1 VRTAAREVD
10 FVRYQRSAFTL
21 LEMVLALALTLVLLL
36 ALYFTL
42 NTYLTSASIG
52 RDTVA
57 EGEIARSVMNRI
69 AADINAQMGA
79 FDPRPL
85 AGYSPTGPTT
95 TPGSATTSG
104 WANTLNS
111 NTNLNSTTGLAPVIF
126 NVGLQGT
133 NNYFILTS
141 YRVQPS
147 PTGAPTNVPDPIV
160 TSDLRRVS
168 YWLINNGGAEP
179 AGLARQEVKQATSTD
194 IIVLPTDLSDQNNY
208 LIAKEVKSVTFQYT
222 PDGQNYLDTWDGTYN
237 GGGTSGA
244 GEDGTPP
251 GPPLA
256 IRVRIAIRRTPS
268 VGDPPPSDGS
278 QDLQFE
284 QIIAIPGANNPN
296 PFIPSNQ

>member
-1 VRTAAREVD
+1 M
-10 FVRYQRSAFTL
+10 RYQRSGFTL

-36 ALYFTL
+36 ALYVTL
-42 NTYLTSASIG
+42 NTYLTNANIG
-52 RDTVA
+52 RDTAA
-57 EGEIARSVMNRI
+57 EGEIVRSVMNRI
-69 AADINAQMGA
+69 TSDINAQMGA

-85 AGYSPTGPTT
+85 SGYSPVGPTT
-95 TPGSATTSG
+95 TPGSATTTG
-104 WANTLNS
+104 WASTLNS
-111 NTNLNSTTGLAPVIF
+111 NTNVNTATGLAPVVV

-133 NNYFILTS
+133 NNYFILSS
-141 YRVQPS
+141 YRVQPG
-147 PTGAPTNVPDPIV
+147 PTGAPTNVADPIV

-168 YWLINNGGAEP
+168 YWLVNNGTEP

-194 IIVLPTDLSDQNNY
+194 IMVLPTDLSDQNSY

-222 PDGQNYLDTWDGTYN
+222 QDGQTFLDTWDGTTFLQ
-237 GGGTSGA
+237 GGA
-244 GEDGTPP
+244 EDGTPP

-256 IRVRIAIRRTPS
+256 IKVRIAIRRTPA

-296 PFIPSNQ
+296 PRIPSNQ